1 MEVLSFATSLN
12 YLLLGIGALF
22 KKRAHLFF
30 FFFFNY
36 GENVEMTGGH
46 FNMA

>member
-1 MEVLSFATSLN
+1 MEVPSFATSLN

-22 KKRAHLFF
+22 KKRALFF